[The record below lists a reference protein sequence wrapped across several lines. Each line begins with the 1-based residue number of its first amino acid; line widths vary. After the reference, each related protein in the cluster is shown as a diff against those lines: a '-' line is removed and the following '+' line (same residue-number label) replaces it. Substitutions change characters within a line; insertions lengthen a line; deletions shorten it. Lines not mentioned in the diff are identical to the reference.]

1 MTISTTLRKAALFL
15 LVTPLLALLACTSS
29 EGTQKKSAQPATTK
43 GAPRMITY
51 PIGRFA
57 IDVPAEMKLA
67 HQGQRLRYAEIE
79 EFVWPGNVPRAQARD
94 EAWKKR
100 LAEIAKLTPP
110 KGKDRV
116 IIETRDFP
124 GLGAWARGVFYY
136 GDYMIAREI
145 HFDVLLDAG
154 MSGVWLKIHGISK
167 EAMEKNIS
175 NIARSYQARRFG
187 DLKLPPGNW
196 FYTEHGA
203 FNLPYLEQETAAARF
218 EGHPLGLK
226 LDIKTTEIHK
236 SEPES
241 HGLLGRLAAL
251 LATKFAGNVE
261 IEKIRTGKRTVAAL
275 PGEETILRANEK
287 GRKELSFM
295 WRYAGEKDSGEHPK
309 ILIEMESPDGRL
321 EEKLQIWDAVL
332 DSLKPMSGTGR

>member
-1 MTISTTLRKAALFL
+1 MSTTLRRALLFL
-15 LVTPLLALLACTSS
+15 LISPVLTLLACTSS
-29 EGTQKKSAQPATTK
+29 EGTQKKGTHPAADK

-79 EFVWPGNVPRAQARD
+79 EFVWPENVPRERARD

-100 LAEIAKLTPP
+100 LAEIGKLSPP

-116 IIETRDFP
+116 IIESRDFP
-124 GLGAWARGVFYY
+124 CVGAWARGVFYY
-136 GDYMIAREI
+136 GDHMIAREI

-154 MSGVWLKIHGISK
+154 MSGVWLKIHGTSK
-167 EAMEKNIS
+167 EAMEKNLS
-175 NIARSYQARRFG
+175 NISRSYQSRRFG

-196 FYTEHGA
+196 FYTWHGA
-203 FNLPYLEQETAAARF
+203 FNLPYLEQESAAARF
-218 EGHPLGLK
+218 QGHPLGLK
-226 LDIKTTEIHK
+226 LVIKTVETHR
-236 SEPES
+236 SEPEN
-241 HGLLGRLAAL
+241 HGLLGRLGAL
-251 LATKFAGNVE
+251 LATGFAGNVK
-261 IEKIRTGKRTVAAL
+261 IEKIRTGTRAVAAL
-275 PGEETILRANEK
+275 PGEETVLRADEK

-309 ILIEMESPDGRL
+309 ILIEMESTDDRL
-321 EEKLQIWDAVL
+321 EEKLQIWDDVL
-332 DSLKPMSGTGR
+332 NSLKPMYGTGR